1 MLNSGTRNH
10 IAIKSKKRGRQVSC
24 RLIVTRLRNELDY
37 QRFAFTIKRHSFRHF
52 FFDDTQKQTNSR
64 KNFIKTLFQSF

>member
-24 RLIVTRLRNELDY
+24 RLIATRLRNKLDY
-37 QRFAFTIKRHSFRHF
+37 QRFAFTVKRHSFRCF
-52 FFDDTQKQTNSR
+52 FFNDTQKQTHSV
-64 KNFIKTLFQSF
+64 KTL